1 MTPGDENQF
10 GDEKDLIGALL
21 DDEDYQQ
28 NDPLK

>member
-1 MTPGDENQF
+1 MTAGEDNQF

-28 NDPLK
+28 NDAKK